1 MREYTLSEQY
11 AIIGLNGLDSR
22 HMTTAR
28 RKVLSALAASKL
40 LEDILSGEMPSHL
53 TQIRLKEGMRLVQK
67 QKKKEAEELEE
78 KTVKALEEDGVLQ
91 KIPGLQ
97 AGEDSDVR
105 AEEGRIYLSNK
116 EIYAGILE
124 RLRAEIW
131 EQGPMTQESCCLLW
145 LLEHSGC
152 SRNIFSGEEQREM
165 ERCIVDMETSDEFV
179 RMLWQTE

>member
-22 HMTTAR
+22 HMTAAK
-28 RKVLSALAASKL
+28 RKVLNALAASKL
-40 LEDILSGEMPSHL
+40 LEDILSGEIPAHL
-53 TQIRLKEGMRLVQK
+53 TQIRLKEEMRLVRK
-67 QKKKEAEELEE
+67 QKKKEVEELEE
-78 KTVKALEEDGVLQ
+78 KTVRALEMDGVLK
-91 KIPGLQ
+91 KIPYLR
-97 AGEDSDVR
+97 AGRGGDGIREKW
-105 AEEGRIYLSNK
+105 GIYFIDK
-116 EIYAGILE
+116 ETRAGIVE

-131 EQGPMTQESCCLLW
+131 EQGTMTQESCCLLW